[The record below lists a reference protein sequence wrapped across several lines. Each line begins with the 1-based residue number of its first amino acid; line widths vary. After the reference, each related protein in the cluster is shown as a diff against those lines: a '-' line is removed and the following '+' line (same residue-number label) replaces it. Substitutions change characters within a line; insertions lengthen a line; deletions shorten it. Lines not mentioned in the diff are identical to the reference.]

1 MNDRTMEDGL
11 NILIADLRRLKGAAF
26 WQQLA
31 LIADR
36 SEFKQIEDDI
46 YGAIGNQTPDFERLL
61 DAARKAVSF
70 GYTVYI
76 LPNPK
81 GVKSA
86 DFIFRRKGIY
96 HLYELKTIFGTHSI
110 GNRLMEA
117 SSQSNRVLLN
127 FTRKYNPRLLAKEL
141 IQLFRADQAMVEVL
155 IFYKGKQFLVKRRS
169 ANPSLI
175 KRLTNIMR

>member
-1 MNDRTMEDGL
+1 MTDWTMEDGL
-11 NILIADLRRLKGAAF
+11 DILIADLRHLKGAAF

-31 LIADR
+31 LIANR
-36 SEFKQIEDDI
+36 PEFKQIEAGI
-46 YGAIGNQTPDFERLL
+46 YSAISLQSPDFEHLL

-86 DFIFRRKGIY
+86 DFIFKRKGIY
-96 HLYELKTIFGTHSI
+96 HLYELKTIYGKHSV
-110 GNRLMEA
+110 GNRLLEA
-117 SSQSNRVLLN
+117 SSQSNRVLLS
-127 FTRKYNPRLLAKEL
+127 FTKKYNPRLLAKEL
-141 IQLFRADQAMVEVL
+141 IQLFHSDKAMVEVL

-169 ANPSLI
+169 VNPSLI
-175 KRLTNIMR
+175 KRLINIMR

>member
-1 MNDRTMEDGL
+1 MEDGL
-11 NILIADLRRLKGAAF
+11 DILIADLRCLKGAAF

-36 SEFKQIEDDI
+36 PEFKQIEENI
-46 YGAIGNQTPDFERLL
+46 YCAISHQSPDFERLL

-70 GYTVYI
+70 GYSVYI

-86 DFIFRRKGIY
+86 DFIFKRKGVY
-96 HLYELKTIFGTHSI
+96 HLYELKTVFGKHSI
-110 GNRLMEA
+110 GNRLLEA
-117 SSQSNRVLLN
+117 SSQSNRVLLS
-127 FTRKYNPRLLAKEL
+127 FTRKYNPRQLAKEL
-141 IQLFRADQAMVEVL
+141 IQLFHADKAMVEVL
-155 IFYKGKQFLVKRRS
+155 IFYKGKQFLVKRR
-169 ANPSLI
+169 AVNPSLI